1 MRSCLLTALGAAL
14 LALAAG
20 CGGQASSARSD
31 SAGAAVFAEAG
42 CGDCHTFQAAGS
54 GGSVGPDLDES
65 APSPEEVVSKVR
77 SGGGGMPSFHGE
89 LSERQIRDVAAFVSG
104 EKAGAAAQGGAV
116 VGPFRP
122 DARRLEG
129 CRDEDCRRQ
138 AFGNVAYRDGP
149 KPALDLFEAKQRTDA
164 GVEAD
169 CHRIAHTIGAASL
182 EHFDGRVAEALA
194 AGRAT
199 CWSGYYHGV
208 VEHAFQGTAM
218 DELPAK
224 ARSICVGEQIRRT
237 GHIAYQCV
245 HGLGHGLM
253 IHTGYDLRESL
264 RVCDSLAT
272 GWDQRSCHAGVF
284 MENVSSSYGVESR
297 WLRDD
302 DLIYP
307 CNVVE
312 AAHKLYCYLMVTSRI
327 LAANGYS
334 WRKTVA
340 TCRQSERAWIAT
352 CFQSLGRDASG
363 NTRQNAVA
371 ILDICRLAGR
381 RSRECIYGAARDIV
395 SNDAGPRRAVALCR
409 RAPGTS
415 RAYCY
420 EAIGTILGGLYASRG
435 ERRAAC
441 GAVTS
446 RYFEACTRGAAAT

>member
-1 MRSCLLTALGAAL
+1 MRSRLLTALWTVL

-20 CGGQASSARSD
+20 CGGEESGGRSN
-31 SAGAAVFAEAG
+31 SAGAAVFADAG
-42 CGDCHTFQAAGS
+42 CGNCHTFEAAGS
-54 GGSVGPDLDES
+54 SGSVGPNLDES
-65 APSPEEVVSKVR
+65 DASLDEVVAKVHG
-77 SGGGGMPSFHGE
+77 GGGGMPSFHGE

-104 EKAGAAAQGGAV
+104 KKSGAPAQGGAV

-122 DARRLEG
+122 DAQRLEG

-138 AFGNVAYRDGP
+138 AFGNVAYRQGP
-149 KPALDLFEAKQRTDA
+149 KPALDLFEEKQRTDSA
-164 GVEAD
+164 VEAD

-182 EHFDGRVAEALA
+182 EYLDGRVDQALA

-218 DELPAK
+218 DELSAK
-224 ARSICVGEQIRRT
+224 ARSICVGEEIRRT
-237 GHIAYQCV
+237 GHVAYQCV

-253 IHTGYDLRESL
+253 IHTGYDLHESL

-272 GWDQRSCHAGVF
+272 GWDRRSCHAGVF

-307 CNVVE
+307 CNAVE
-312 AAHKLYCYLMVTSRI
+312 AKHKLYCYLMVTSRI

-334 WRKTVA
+334 WRRTVA

-363 NTRQNAVA
+363 NTRQNAA
-371 ILDICRLAGR
+371 EILEICRLAGR
-381 RSRECIYGAARDIV
+381 QSRECIYGAARDIV
-395 SNDAGPRRAVALCR
+395 SNDAGPERAVPLCE

-420 EAIGTILGGLYASRG
+420 EAIGTILGGLHADRD

-441 GAVTS
+441 GAVTK